1 MASAAAYKYYANT
14 WTKYYLEP
22 WDENLRYNV
31 LVRAAE
37 LTIQYFLQ
45 EQAEDFYKQL
55 KSKVIMQVSDQ
66 FELQS
71 SKYFSRHYETL
82 YHAIY
87 SKIQITVKQLQENVP
102 HQKIFSSIVHE
113 PDRDRP
119 KPPTEQKPK
128 KENNVQKLLNGE
140 IQSLDLKTL
149 QTQTNFQ

>member
-55 KSKVIMQVSDQ
+55 KSKVIM
-66 FELQS
+66 
-71 SKYFSRHYETL
+71 
-82 YHAIY
+82 
-87 SKIQITVKQLQENVP
+87 
-102 HQKIFSSIVHE
+102 
-113 PDRDRP
+113 
-119 KPPTEQKPK
+119 
-128 KENNVQKLLNGE
+128 
-140 IQSLDLKTL
+140 
-149 QTQTNFQ
+149 